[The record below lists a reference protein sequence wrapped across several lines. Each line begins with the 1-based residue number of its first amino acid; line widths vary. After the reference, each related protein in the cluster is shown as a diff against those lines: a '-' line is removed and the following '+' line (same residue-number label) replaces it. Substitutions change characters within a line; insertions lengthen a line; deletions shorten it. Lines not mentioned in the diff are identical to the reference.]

1 LETKV
6 TDNFPN
12 HLVSRRTF
20 LFTLA
25 AVTCF
30 GLSPEVKAA
39 NSFAPF
45 SFGYVTDTHVV
56 HGKPDSYLL
65 LQESQL
71 FLQDCIKQLNG
82 EKLDFVIFGGDQV
95 ETPGTD
101 DANWQLF
108 VDCAQVLSCPWT
120 FVLGEKDVSGNPP
133 VDKTKLYG
141 PDWKQKGIQTDASY
155 WSQSPLPGVHIIGL
169 DTSRPESTTGDVSNE
184 QLDWLKNDLQK
195 NAGKFT
201 IVFSHHPLLAPP
213 PFDAGPPWDDYIT
226 TNGASVR
233 EILGG
238 SKDVRLAINGHLHV
252 NKVQQESAIW
262 YVSSSSLDVYPCSYK
277 IFRITPQTIQMETY
291 QISYPAL
298 IKKAKVQLDGST
310 IAFKYNEQKPTAFAD
325 LAVGNRIDNMALL
338 PLAPGQPAQP
348 IDEKRL
354 KKAKEEQQKKEQAE
368 TAKGDKGKKGKEEN
382 KKGKK
387 EESSSEKSKKKGS
400 EKKESETEGSQME
413 ESPQGES
420 QTDESKQKESQE
432 PKKKGSKAEK
442 ESSKS
447 QKPADKKASKSSKSK
462 VSKESKEGSG
472 SDQGEMPGDKTKADT
487 TNVDATN
494 TNTTKSDKSKTNQST
509 DKVEP
514 APTEPEA
521 TPKADP
527 VKPSDNGSPAPKD
540 TKESDSMPEDKAQ
553 PAPN

>member
-1 LETKV
+1 M
-6 TDNFPN
+6 TDNFSN

-30 GLSPEVKAA
+30 GLSPEVKAG

-108 VDCAQVLSCPWT
+108 VDCAQVLSCPWA

-133 VDKTKLYG
+133 VDKTKVYG

-310 IAFKYNEQKPTAFAD
+310 IAFKYNEQRPTAFAD

-368 TAKGDKGKKGKEEN
+368 TAKGEKGDKGKKEK

-387 EESSSEKSKKKGS
+387 EEQSSE
-400 EKKESETEGSQME
+400 
-413 ESPQGES
+413 
-420 QTDESKQKESQE
+420 ESQE
-432 PKKKGSKAEK
+432 PKKKGSKVEK

-447 QKPADKKASKSSKSK
+447 DQPAKKSSKSSKA
-462 VSKESKEGSG
+462 KESKERSG
-472 SDQGEMPGDKTKADT
+472 SDQGEMPGDKTKEDT
-487 TNVDATN
+487 INDTTN
-494 TNTTKSDKSKTNQST
+494 TNTTKSDTTKTDQST

-521 TPKADP
+521 TPKAEP
-527 VKPSDNGSPAPKD
+527 MKPSDSVSPAPND
-540 TKESDSMPEDKAQ
+540 TKESTLKPEDKAQ